1 MGAEILQSMTY
12 LLQAGALLYN
22 IPLTYNGSNSIQEPG
37 SSTYHTKECREGSA
51 LGGGV
56 EGRKT
61 LANYSEIGNKM
72 SKGMRTQAKRSSYK
86 PGCWTAYQSINFK
99 YNL

>member
-22 IPLTYNGSNSIQEPG
+22 IPLTYNGSILEPG

-56 EGRKT
+56 LRDGKHWRIIQK
-61 LANYSEIGNKM
+61 LAIKCQKACG
-72 SKGMRTQAKRSSYK
+72 
-86 PGCWTAYQSINFK
+86 P
-99 YNL
+99 